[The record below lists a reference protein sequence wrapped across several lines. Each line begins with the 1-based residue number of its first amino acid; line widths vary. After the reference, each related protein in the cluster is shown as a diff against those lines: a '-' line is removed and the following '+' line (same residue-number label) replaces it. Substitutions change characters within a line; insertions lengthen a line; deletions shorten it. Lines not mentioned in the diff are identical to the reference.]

1 MEGTV
6 DQSELK
12 YIIRDHDRRLF
23 ENKKELVKKIATFLN
38 EKYGE
43 GTLQIELKDQYYN
56 MKEKIE
62 PVKYIVDLA
71 EEAMKDAGVEPII
84 KPIRGGTDG
93 SKLSFMGLPTPNIF
107 TGGHNFH
114 GIHEYIPVESME
126 KAVEVI
132 VNIIKRT
139 GEL

>member
-1 MEGTV
+1 
-6 DQSELK
+6 
-12 YIIRDHDRRLF
+12 
-23 ENKKELVKKIATFLN
+23 
-38 EKYGE
+38 
-43 GTLQIELKDQYYN
+43 

-62 PVKYIVDLA
+62 PVHYIVDIA
-71 EEAMKDAGVEPII
+71 EQAMTDAGIKPVI

-93 SKLSFMGLPTPNIF
+93 AKLSFMGLPTPNIF

-132 VNIIKRT
+132 IGVVKNVANGVQK
-139 GEL
+139 